1 MRPDHGP
8 ARNNVDAGVAKQLF
22 EKNDKLV
29 YVFLHRKYGTLAF
42 DEDIQQIARLGLWR
56 ACLTFDA
63 DRGMQFST
71 LAYRCMQN
79 EVLQHFRREK
89 KNVASSCS
97 IYDLIGDPEDGLQL
111 IETLASADRAD
122 DCIST
127 MAYEKALASI
137 SDRDKRIVKLCIK
150 GFTQKEVAQEV
161 GISRPLVSRI
171 IKHFQQKFMQYMR

>member
-1 MRPDHGP
+1 
-8 ARNNVDAGVAKQLF
+8 VDAGVAKQLF
-22 EKNDKLV
+22 EKKDKLV
-29 YVFLHRKYGTLAF
+29 YDFLHRKFGTLAF
-42 DEDIQQIARLGLWR
+42 DEDIQQIARLGLWK
-56 ACLTFDA
+56 ACLAFDA

-89 KNVASSCS
+89 KNVVPSCS
-97 IYDLIGDPEDGLQL
+97 IYDPFGDPEDGIQL
-111 IETLASADRAD
+111 IEALTSVDRAD
-122 DCIST
+122 DCIPT

-150 GFTQKEVAQEV
+150 GFSQKKVAQEV
-161 GISRPLVSRI
+161 GISQSVVSRI